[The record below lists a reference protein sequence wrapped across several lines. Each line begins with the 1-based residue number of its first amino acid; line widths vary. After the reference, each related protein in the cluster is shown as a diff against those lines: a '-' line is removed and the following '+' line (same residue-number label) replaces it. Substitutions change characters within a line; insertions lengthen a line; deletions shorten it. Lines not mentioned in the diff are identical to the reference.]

1 MHQVL
6 ALGLLT
12 LAVLTQW
19 TAHAYAQSQDPTIQY
34 LIGTP
39 TTLMD
44 KGVFEIQRR
53 LQNANRDP
61 YWVANWPKRL
71 RTGLLGSVYV
81 YSRRI
86 EIHVYVYPDSIDSPK
101 DVCVDLHRFA
111 QKILGFQPD
120 ETGRPRYMAESLADL
135 FGHYRYT
142 PTGQPE
148 NLGNRL
154 LGIVAVQAN
163 VIPNSGGKAFCHSI
177 GGGPIIDGQISE

>member
-1 MHQVL
+1 
-6 ALGLLT
+6 
-12 LAVLTQW
+12 
-19 TAHAYAQSQDPTIQY
+19 
-34 LIGTP
+34 
-39 TTLMD
+39 MD

-71 RTGLLGSVYV
+71 RTGLLGSVDV

-86 EIHVYVYPDSIDSPK
+86 EIHVYVYPYSIDSPK

-111 QKILGFQPD
+111 QKILGIQPD
-120 ETGRPRYMAESLADL
+120 ETGSPRYMAEALADL
-135 FGHYRYT
+135 FGHYSYT
-142 PTGQPE
+142 PTGHPE

-163 VIPNSGGKAFCHSI
+163 VILNSGGKAFCQSI
-177 GGGPIIDGQISE
+177 GGGPIMDGQISE